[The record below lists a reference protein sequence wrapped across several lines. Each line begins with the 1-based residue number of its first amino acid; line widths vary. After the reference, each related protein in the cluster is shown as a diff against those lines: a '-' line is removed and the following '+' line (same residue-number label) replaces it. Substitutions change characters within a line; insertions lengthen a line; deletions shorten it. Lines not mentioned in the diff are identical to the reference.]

1 MASRK
6 EEKEQRRQERLERE
20 RAEERAA
27 QRRRRLKYAVVG
39 LLGLAV
45 IPAAIALIV
54 VFSGGGDDDDPA
66 GRRASQAG
74 LPKLPQQEEG
84 DWRKA
89 AESAGCKLTTAR
101 YEGAGH
107 AEKEF
112 KPSDYKTN
120 PPTSGE
126 HFPQWYEDGIYAPG
140 DTPELGKLVHTLEH
154 GRINLQYRKGT
165 SSAVAKKLE
174 AVMAE
179 QNDGYHLLLYEN
191 ATEMPYEVSATAWT
205 QMLGCARYSDKVLD
219 ALRTFTARYIDKGP
233 ERVP

>member
-27 QRRRRLKYAVVG
+27 QRRRRIKYALVG
-39 LLGLAV
+39 LLALAI
-45 IPAAIALIV
+45 IPAAIAV
-54 VFSGGGDDDDPA
+54 VTLVGSGGGGDA
-66 GRRASQAG
+66 SGRQASPSD
-74 LPKLPQQEEG
+74 LPKLPEQQEG
-84 DWRKA
+84 DWKKA
-89 AESAGCKLTTAR
+89 AESAGCKLTTAP

-107 AEKEF
+107 AEKQF
-112 KPSDYKTN
+112 KPSDYKSN
-120 PPTSGE
+120 PPTSGA

-174 AVMAE
+174 ALMAE

-191 ATEMPYEVSATAWT
+191 ATDMPYEVSATAWT
-205 QMLGCARYSDKVLD
+205 QMLGCERYTDKALD
-219 ALRTFTARYIDKGP
+219 ALRTFTTRYIDKGP